1 MKMSTKRLAVLGM
14 LSALSLIIFIIEL
27 RLPSLIPIPGVK
39 PGLSNIVVLVALFA
53 YDRKSAAA
61 VLFVKTVLGAV
72 FAGSML
78 RFLYSFAGSVC
89 CFAVAAAL
97 RGAVR
102 DKQIWFLSAVAAC
115 AHNFGQLLTARL
127 VLGTAQIW
135 WYAPILALSGVA
147 TGVFT
152 GLCVGFAL
160 PVLRKAERKRD
171 SAHREEKKE

>member
-1 MKMSTKRLAVLGM
+1 MKTRRLTLLAM
-14 LSALSLIIFIIEL
+14 LSALSLIIFVIEL

-78 RFLYSFAGSVC
+78 RFLYSCAGSLC
-89 CFAVAAAL
+89 CFAAAAAL

-102 DKQIWFLSAVAAC
+102 DRQIWFLSALSAC
-115 AHNFGQLLTARL
+115 AHNFGQLLVARF
-127 VLGTAQIW
+127 VLGTAQVW
-135 WYAPILALSGVA
+135 WYSPILVLSGVV

-152 GLCVGFAL
+152 GLCAGFSL
-160 PVLRKAERKRD
+160 PLLRKLDKR
-171 SAHREEKKE
+171 

>member
-1 MKMSTKRLAVLGM
+1 MKTRRLTLLAM

-78 RFLYSFAGSVC
+78 RFLYSCAGSLC
-89 CFAVAAAL
+89 CFAAAAAL

-102 DKQIWFLSAVAAC
+102 DRQIWFLSALAAC

-127 VLGTAQIW
+127 VMGTPQIW
-135 WYAPILALSGVA
+135 WYAPILILSGVL

-152 GLCVGFAL
+152 GLCAGFAL
-160 PVLRKAERKRD
+160 PVLRKVDQKRN
-171 SAHREEKKE
+171 RR